1 MYPQL
6 NLGQETT
13 FAIQRPLFLFLLC
26 IMWLP
31 AISVGMY
38 MRVAIKKVYNKSLGM
53 SLLTRSITV
62 INYVIFDFD
71 LSMEKLIPTG
81 NSYHSILQFKL
92 V

>member
-1 MYPQL
+1 
-6 NLGQETT
+6 
-13 FAIQRPLFLFLLC
+13 
-26 IMWLP
+26 
-31 AISVGMY
+31 